1 MANDTRNR
9 KFHWLGATA
18 VAAIT
23 LAAVS
28 VPLTPAKAYIGV
40 DVGPFGIGIGGPYV
54 APVPYYYAPYG
65 RYGYYGPAYYGPT
78 YYEPTYYGWDW

>member
-40 DVGPFGIGIGGPYV
+40 DVGPFGI
-54 APVPYYYAPYG
+54 
-65 RYGYYGPAYYGPT
+65 
-78 YYEPTYYGWDW
+78 

>member
-1 MANDTRNR
+1 MSTVTRNR

-18 VAAIT
+18 VAALT

-40 DVGPFGIGIGGPYV
+40 DVGPVGIGVGGP
-54 APVPYYYAPYG
+54 
-65 RYGYYGPAYYGPT
+65 YYGPAYYPHRYG
-78 YYEPTYYGWDW
+78 YYGYYGPGYYGPYGW